1 MFEKYDAYQRSTN
14 SILPLYPLHW
24 TIKKIKHVAKVYNG
38 DSLSNEKKDTFSS
51 VDLSSR
57 PYISS
62 KDISVEDS
70 SINYNSGLSIPNNLR
85 GYKVA
90 PTNSTLIC
98 IEGGSAGRKV
108 AFTELEVSFV
118 NKLACLYSKS
128 EVNKFIF
135 YTLKSEPFK
144 TQFKLAMSG
153 LIGGVAISDI
163 ENFSI
168 FLPPITEQK
177 TIVSFLDKKVNEID
191 HLIRIEENKIKL
203 LKEHIRITIN
213 KAVIKGLNPEV
224 EFKNSKIDWVGEIP
238 KHWEVLRFKN
248 LFDQSNLSV
257 RDSDEVVTS
266 YRDGQVTLRSNRRV
280 GGYTEAILEQGYQ
293 GVRKGQ
299 LVLNSMD
306 AFEGAIGVSDSD
318 GKCTPEYVVCNP
330 KSDGISQYYFA
341 YLLREMAL
349 AKYIQVICSAV
360 RQRAVRIRF
369 NNLAKQEFIVPPKE
383 EQEAIVKFIES
394 EIEKLNSLISELNK
408 KIISLKEYKTTLIS
422 DAITGKIK
430 VA

>member
-1 MFEKYDAYQRSTN
+1 MFEKYDAYQKTTN
-14 SILPLYPLHW
+14 SILPQYPLHW
-24 TIKKIKHVAKVYNG
+24 SIKKIKYVAKIYNG
-38 DSLSNEKKDTFSS
+38 DSLSNEKKEVFSS
-51 VDLSSR
+51 VDILSR

-70 SINYNSGLSIPNNLR
+70 SINYNSGLSIPKDLR

-90 PTNSTLIC
+90 PINSTLIC

-118 NKLACLYSKS
+118 NKLACIYSNS
-128 EVNKFIF
+128 QINKFIF

-177 TIVSFLDKKVNEID
+177 SIVNFLDKKVNEID
-191 HLIRIEENKIKL
+191 HLISIEENKIKL

-213 KAVIKGLNPEV
+213 KAVIKGLNPEI
-224 EFKNSKIDWVGEIP
+224 EFKNSEIDWVGEIP
-238 KHWEVLRFKN
+238 KHWKVLRFKN

-257 RDSDEVVTS
+257 KDSDEVVTS
-266 YRDGQVTLRSNRRV
+266 YRDGQVTLRSNRRIS
-280 GGYTEAILEQGYQ
+280 GYTEAILEQGYQ
-293 GVRKGQ
+293 GVRKGH

-330 KSDGISQYYFA
+330 KSDKISQYYFA

-369 NNLAKQEFIVPPKE
+369 NNLAKQEFIVPPKQ
-383 EQEAIVKFIES
+383 EQDAIVKFIET
-394 EIEKLNSLISELNK
+394 EVEKLNLLINELNK
-408 KIISLKEYKTTLIS
+408 KISSLKEYKTILIN
-422 DAITGKIK
+422 DVVTGKIK